1 MRKALFAGSFDPFT
15 LGHKSITDRA
25 LNIAD
30 EVVIAIGI
38 NADKKTMFSTDE
50 RMQYINRVYADN
62 PRVKVMHYEGLTTD
76 LARQIDASFLV
87 RGVRS
92 IKDFENERQIA
103 DVNRC
108 LNGIETVL
116 LLAEERYASISST
129 IIRELLT
136 YDKDV
141 SQFLPIDI
149 KIK

>member
-116 LLAEERYASISST
+116 LLTEERYASISST